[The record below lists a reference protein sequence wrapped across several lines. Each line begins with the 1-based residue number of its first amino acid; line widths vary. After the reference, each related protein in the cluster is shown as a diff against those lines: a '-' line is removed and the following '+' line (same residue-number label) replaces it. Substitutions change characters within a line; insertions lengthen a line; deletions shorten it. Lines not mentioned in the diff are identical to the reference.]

1 MEVYVVANI
10 KGGVGKSTI
19 AVNLAVAKSLE
30 GAKVL
35 LIDTD
40 VQANALS
47 FVELRRQ
54 NGKEDITGILLPKPV
69 VHKQI
74 EDFKN
79 FDVIVIDVG
88 AKDTQT
94 FRSALVAS
102 YQGKLIVPVLPSP
115 YDVWTLEDTLKVI
128 KEIYENLEM
137 VYGNQKKP
145 LLVLNQVIHSKISGE
160 TLLALRSLSEEY
172 AFNLLNTKLY
182 QRVVYRKSLSEGKG
196 VLEMKDPKAKT
207 EFKNFAYKSIEGFP

>member
-1 MEVYVVANI
+1 MEIFVVANV

-30 GAKVL
+30 GKKVL
-35 LIDTD
+35 VIDTD
-40 VQANALS
+40 LQANALS

-74 EDFKN
+74 EDFKG
-79 FDVIVIDVG
+79 FDVAVIDVG

-102 YQGKLIVPVLPSP
+102 FRGKLIIPVLPSP
-115 YDVWTLEDTLKVI
+115 YDVWTLEDTLKVV

-137 VYGNQKKP
+137 IYGEKKQP
-145 LLVLNQVIHSKISGE
+145 FVVLNQLIHSKISE
-160 TLLALRSLSEEY
+160 DTLSALRDLGEQY
-172 AFNLLNTKLY
+172 NFKLLNSKLY

-196 VLEMKDPKAKT
+196 VLEMNDPKAKI
-207 EFKNFAYKSIEGFP
+207 EFESFVRELSLV

>member
-74 EDFKN
+74 GDFKN

-207 EFKNFAYKSIEGFP
+207 EFKNFVRELNQVN

>member
-207 EFKNFAYKSIEGFP
+207 EFKNFVRELNQVN